1 MTNLKYFL
9 SISKL
14 LKNKNISQLRTGENL
29 TTALY
34 SKTIKP
40 EFFLH
45 ETETT
50 KKAKI
55 TKQANNTVIML
66 KS

>member
-34 SKTIKP
+34 NKTIKP
-40 EFFLH
+40 EFFSMKQRLQ
-45 ETETT
+45 
-50 KKAKI
+50 KKQK
-55 TKQANNTVIML
+55 
-66 KS
+66 